1 MKDSGIAGLACFS
14 PWAPPQLQEIVV
26 PVFNPELKRKDRV
39 PGVQGQTG
47 LYKEFQLG
55 RAAQETLSVK
65 KGGEHKRETKGTEH
79 MYHVSTAFQ

>member
-1 MKDSGIAGLACFS
+1 MKDSGIAGLACSS